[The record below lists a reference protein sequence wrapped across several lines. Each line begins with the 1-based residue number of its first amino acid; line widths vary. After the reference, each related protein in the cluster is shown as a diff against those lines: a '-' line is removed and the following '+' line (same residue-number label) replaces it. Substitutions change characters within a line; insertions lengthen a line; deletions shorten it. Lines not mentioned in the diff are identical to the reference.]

1 MLDEDEEQF
10 EKDNV
15 FREVYL
21 YCASISTLNN
31 ENFPWSFSIFWL
43 SMCDVNSFNHHSH
56 ICLQWLIFI
65 QDVKIVTPVGSPD
78 SWGYSSKMSIS
89 CPSFLKPDVED
100 LRISIGTFMKSGSG
114 ALGSLGGDGSQ
125 ERVSFLKKH
134 LIHLITFKTLYCNSV
149 IHEDACAR
157 VLFQKSSL

>member
-10 EKDNV
+10 EKENV
-15 FREVYL
+15 FREVCL
-21 YCASISTLNN
+21 SCASISTLDN
-31 ENFPWSFSIFWL
+31 ENFFWSFSTFLIKHVWCKFFW
-43 SMCDVNSFNHHSH
+43 SSFTFL
-56 ICLQWLIFI
+56 CLTWLIFI

-89 CPSFLKPDVED
+89 CPSFLKPEVED

-134 LIHLITFKTLYCNSV
+134 LIHIITFKTLYCNSV
-149 IHEDACAR
+149 IHEGAYAR
-157 VLFQKSSL
+157 VLF

>member
-10 EKDNV
+10 EKENV
-15 FREVYL
+15 FREVCFS
-21 YCASISTLNN
+21 CASISTLDN
-31 ENFPWSFSIFWL
+31 ENFLFVISTFWL
-43 SMCDVNSFNHHSH
+43 SMSDVNSFNHHSH
-56 ICLQWLIFI
+56 ICLTWLIFI

-125 ERVSFLKKH
+125 ERVSCFFFSFFFFIKKKH
-134 LIHLITFKTLYCNSV
+134 PGHLIVFNTLYCNLV
-149 IHEDACAR
+149 IH
-157 VLFQKSSL
+157 V